1 MPDYRNWQLT
11 EAGHI
16 ATLVL
21 DRPESSNSMTAETL
35 YELRDIS
42 AYLRD
47 QNQVWAVVVQGQ
59 GRHFSSGLDVS
70 MIKSRLDQSAEAN
83 RAFLLGLQHC
93 FDEFEGL
100 EKPTIAKLRGF
111 CIGGGLILALC
122 CDFRIA
128 SHRTVFSLPEVR
140 IGMGVIMGTQRV
152 TRVAGVAATKEMV
165 LLAKRFRAD
174 AAYAY
179 GLVHSV
185 VPQDELD
192 AEVARLATKFTTL
205 PPLAVGA
212 AKRIINQGQ
221 DLSLRESQD
230 LEIDA
235 QAELLDSADWREAI
249 DSYVEKRR
257 PRFSGE

>member
-1 MPDYRNWQLT
+1 
-11 EAGHI
+11 
-16 ATLVL
+16 
-21 DRPESSNSMTAETL
+21 
-35 YELRDIS
+35 
-42 AYLRD
+42 
-47 QNQVWAVVVQGQ
+47 
-59 GRHFSSGLDVS
+59 
-70 MIKSRLDQSAEAN
+70 
-83 RAFLLGLQHC
+83 
-93 FDEFEGL
+93 
-100 EKPTIAKLRGF
+100 
-111 CIGGGLILALC
+111 
-122 CDFRIA
+122 
-128 SHRTVFSLPEVR
+128 
-140 IGMGVIMGTQRV
+140 
-152 TRVAGVAATKEMV
+152 MV

-221 DLSLRESQD
+221 DLSLRQSQD

-235 QAELLDSADWREAI
+235 QAELLDSPDWREAI

-257 PRFSGE
+257 PWFSGE